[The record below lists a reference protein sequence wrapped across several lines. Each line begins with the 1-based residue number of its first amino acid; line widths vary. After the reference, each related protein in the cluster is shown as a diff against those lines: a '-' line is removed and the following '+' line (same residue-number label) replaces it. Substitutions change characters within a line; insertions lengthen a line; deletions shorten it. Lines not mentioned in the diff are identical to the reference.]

1 MEEALE
7 EAMDPQETGEG
18 PGGEEM
24 DLSVDGDQENESR
37 AATSDGDEEPTSPG
51 SAVVHE
57 DEEGHLDGG
66 EEEQMS
72 PGPAIVQNEEGR
84 LDGGEEES
92 SGQASSPRH
101 QAPAAT
107 SEA

>member
-1 MEEALE
+1 
-7 EAMDPQETGEG
+7 MDPQETGEG

-24 DLSVDGDQENESR
+24 DLSVDGAQENESR
-37 AATSDGDEEPTSPG
+37 AATSDRDEEPTSPS

-57 DEEGHLDGG
+57 DEEEGHLDGG

-72 PGPAIVQNEEGR
+72 PGPAAIQDEEGR

-107 SEA
+107 SEAY